1 VSIFRVGDALLQI
14 LHVFS
19 DEGAHAGKSMGED
32 RLATEDF
39 ALVVKK
45 KILEII
51 L

>member
-1 VSIFRVGDALLQI
+1 MSIFSAGDGRLQI

-32 RLATEDF
+32 GLATEDF
-39 ALVVKK
+39 ALIVKK
-45 KILEII
+45 KILQII